1 MQVTDTKK
9 QPISKLFIKIV
20 VVNVINLLVFLA
32 LFMLLRDLPNI
43 ATAVK
48 KANSANQTAEHSF
61 DSTVLQ
67 AEVDKY
73 ADKTKIVE
81 SALMGDQTVISF
93 VSLMDQI
100 KEKGILTQYDFPI
113 NQEVTDKTGF
123 YGLPVIA
130 TIVGTKQQVSE
141 TLISITNKPLLVR
154 PVTLAITIDPLGTY
168 TAKYGV
174 FLYTR

>member
-1 MQVTDTKK
+1 MQVQDTGK

-20 VVNVINLLVFLA
+20 IVNVISFLVFLA
-32 LFMLLRDLPNI
+32 LIMLLRDLPNV

-48 KANSANQTAEHSF
+48 KANGATQVAEHSV
-61 DSTVLQ
+61 DSAVLQ
-67 AEVDKY
+67 SEVDKY
-73 ADKTKIVE
+73 ADKTKVIE
-81 SALMGDQTVISF
+81 SALMGDQTVITF

-100 KEKGILTQYDFPI
+100 KAKGILTQYDFPI
-113 NQEVTDKTGF
+113 NQEVTDKTGL

-130 TIVGTKQQVSE
+130 TVVGTKQQVSE
-141 TLISITNKPLLVR
+141 TLISITNTPLLVR
-154 PVTLAITIDPLGTY
+154 PVTLSITIDPTGIY